1 MFENLEMRDEAIQNE
16 EVDRKDGI
24 AAATAREDDLQSQID
39 TLDVYNK
46 DKVASDFKK
55 GQEDLNAESVL
66 NLNKNFN

>member
-1 MFENLEMRDEAIQNE
+1 MLENLEMRDEAIQNE

-24 AAATAREDDLQSQID
+24 ATAIAREDDLQSQLD
-39 TLDVYNK
+39 TLDGYNK